1 MIDIHTHILPGIDD
15 GAIDIFDTIEMARM
29 AAASGVKAI
38 VATPH
43 CNIPGMFDNYFGKQY
58 IECYTMAM
66 EAVKKEG
73 VPVKILPGME
83 VFATENLPDLI
94 TAGKIMPINQSRYI
108 LVEFPFDVEP
118 GFVFDVLKRMKE
130 VGAIP
135 VVAHAERYHFVQDN
149 PHYCYQL
156 RKRDYAIQVNKGSF
170 EGRFGNT
177 VRKTAYRM
185 LSHNMISV
193 VASDAHGCQQRT
205 TYLKDVYENL
215 AEERSAKYI
224 DVLFRQNPACICANK
239 PLVELEPIPFSKY
252 EL

>member
-15 GAIDIFDTIEMARM
+15 GAVDIFDTIEMVRM

-58 IECYTMAM
+58 IERYTMAT

-73 VPVKILPGME
+73 IPVKILPGME
-83 VFATENLPDLI
+83 VFATEDLPDLI

-118 GFVFDVLKRMKE
+118 EVVFDILKRMKA

-149 PHYCYQL
+149 PHFCYQM
-156 RKRDYAIQVNKGSF
+156 RKRSYAIQVNKGSF
-170 EGRFGNT
+170 EGRFGKLA
-177 VRKTAYRM
+177 RKTAYRM

-193 VASDAHGCQQRT
+193 IASDAHGYRERT
-205 TYLKDVYENL
+205 PYLKTAYEKL
-215 AEERSAKYI
+215 VEERSAKYM
-224 DVLFRQNPACICANK
+224 DVLFKHNPARICENK
-239 PLVELEPIPFSKY
+239 PLLKLEPIPFSKY